1 MDNNDSTARPTT
13 GAAGA
18 TSAGRGTTL
27 NTTGAVPSG
36 GASATGASG
45 QGLGSGQGIGSQQ
58 GGGSQQGQSRGLA
71 DRIRQGA
78 STQLG
83 TQKDRATEGL
93 GSVAQAVRQTTQ
105 QLRDQKHDTVA
116 RYAEQAADQIE
127 RLSNRLKDKD
137 VNELMRDAQM
147 MARRQP
153 ALFVGTAF
161 AIGLLGA
168 RFFKSSADA
177 TQPRGMREYRPAEN
191 WR

>member
-1 MDNNDSTARPTT
+1 MDNNDSTARPRT

-58 GGGSQQGQSRGLA
+58 GGSQQGHSRGLA

-127 RLSNRLKDKD
+127 RLTNRLKEKD
-137 VNELMRDAQM
+137 VNELMRDAQV

-161 AIGLLGA
+161 AVGLLGA

-177 TQPRGMREYRPAEN
+177 TQARGMREYRQAEN
-191 WR
+191 W